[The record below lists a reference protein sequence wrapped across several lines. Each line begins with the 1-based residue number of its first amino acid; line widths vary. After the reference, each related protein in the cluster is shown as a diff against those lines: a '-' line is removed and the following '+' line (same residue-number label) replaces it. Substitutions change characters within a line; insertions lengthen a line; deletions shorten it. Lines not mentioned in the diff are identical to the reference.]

1 VPGVGCGFRV
11 NSVDCRAE
19 GSCAGGDE
27 MGRTTARD
35 AEMGRTTARGGEDDG
50 GGGVCADGRGW
61 AGSGRGKIGSG
72 RGVFFKTFGSKQLRG
87 RGRGRREADRSCPG
101 GGVGDGR
108 LTRGRLRKSWTKD

>member
-1 VPGVGCGFRV
+1 
-11 NSVDCRAE
+11 
-19 GSCAGGDE
+19 

-50 GGGVCADGRGW
+50 GGGVRADGRGW

-72 RGVFFKTFGSKQLRG
+72 RGVFLRPLG
-87 RGRGRREADRSCPG
+87 RSSCAG

-108 LTRGRLRKSWTKD
+108 LTAVVREGAWATGG